1 MANIIEIGSWAPHCP
16 PLAAHPQ
23 NSQAG
28 LYTINIDLER
38 IHVILEYLQHGQ
50 FWMHGTKM
58 GAILWFCAD
67 FGLLKPLSLQ
77 LPGPLGPER
86 THSKGTYPGGNRTM
100 PSDAFGSKRNDA
112 WCPAIQRA
120 GLFEDHG
127 KNIQVPLHV
136 GLQSYLARRY
146 DWNPPGTAASKEPQ
160 FGTQGGG
167 DIASP
172 PPRRVSMVFPI

>member
-1 MANIIEIGSWAPHCP
+1 MDPKHGLFPFPMKTTVKWVLGVYVCMYTRICIAILYSKYMANIIEIGSWAPHCP

-77 LPGPLGPER
+77 LPWW
-86 THSKGTYPGGNRTM
+86 KQN
-100 PSDAFGSKRNDA
+100 DAFGCLRIKTER
-112 WCPAIQRA
+112 C
-120 GLFEDHG
+120 L
-127 KNIQVPLHV
+127 VPSDSTCRLV
-136 GLQSYLARRY
+136 RRP
-146 DWNPPGTAASKEPQ
+146 W
-160 FGTQGGG
+160 
-167 DIASP
+167 
-172 PPRRVSMVFPI
+172 